1 VPGVSGNPSGREKL
15 TEPARHAIYEAK
27 HYSSEAINKLVGLM
41 RCAASEAVQ
50 YQAACAI
57 LDRAWGRPA
66 QAILSATMEI
76 EPPDNEQL
84 KGADLERLGD
94 VYALMIGVQNAAA
107 KSQMSKL
114 RDVTPSSNGSG
125 MARRIADTKARLD
138 ALLEDEG

>member
-1 VPGVSGNPSGREKL
+1 MRLRVHMAERLKRPSAKPAKSEQPVKRAPAQRRPRGNPNWVPGVSGNPSGREKL

-94 VYALMIGVQNAAA
+94 VYALMI
-107 KSQMSKL
+107 
-114 RDVTPSSNGSG
+114 
-125 MARRIADTKARLD
+125 
-138 ALLEDEG
+138 